1 MIIDIP
7 TNHNFA
13 TVKFTLNRNIATSRS
28 AFTNKQRLQEYDGVY
43 WSAEV
48 TLPPMKRA
56 DALEWTTFLTRLQG
70 TKNTFLLGDPSHT
83 TNLGTYN
90 ADFLADSKRIA
101 PLSKTLNFTASS
113 KTITDAGTSDAFD
126 GAIVG
131 DFLLIAGASNDANN
145 GTFKIVTVTDTNN
158 IVVDRDLVNATNQ
171 SCTINENKKGITG
184 LNLQKTGTG
193 AGTIKKGDYLAIHD
207 AASSTSNPV
216 QYVLAVE
223 DATVG
228 GFSNNFYG
236 VRIEPKL
243 RADIPANYYVKFASP
258 KGQFRL
264 ASNQTSWSVNE
275 ASIYG
280 LAFTAIE
287 VING

>member
-1 MIIDIP
+1 MKLFERKTRPKATLELTPLIDVIFILLLF
-7 TNHNFA
+7 FA
-13 TVKFTLNRNIATSRS
+13 VSTTLI
-28 AFTNKQRLQEYDGVY
+28 TNKQGIKLQLPE
-43 WSAEV
+43 AE
-48 TLPPMKRA
+48 
-56 DALEWTTFLTRLQG
+56 
-70 TKNTFLLGDPSHT
+70 
-83 TNLGTYN
+83 
-90 ADFLADSKRIA
+90 
-101 PLSKTLNFTASS
+101 
-113 KTITDAGTSDAFD
+113 
-126 GAIVG
+126 
-131 DFLLIAGASNDANN
+131 
-145 GTFKIVTVTDTNN
+145 TV
-158 IVVDRDLVNATNQ
+158 
-171 SCTINENKKGITG
+171 NENKKGITG

-243 RADIPANYYVKFASP
+243 RADIPANHYVKFASP

>member
-28 AFTNKQRLQEYDGVY
+28 VFTNKQRLQEYDGVF

-48 TLPPMKRA
+48 TLPPMQRA

-83 TNLGTYN
+83 TNLGTYDG
-90 ADFLADSKRIA
+90 DFLIRSNQIA
-101 PLSKTLNFTASS
+101 GGSVTLNFTAST
-113 KTITDAGTSDAFD
+113 KTLTDSSASDFFD
-126 GAIVG
+126 GSVAG
-131 DFLLIAGASNDANN
+131 DFILVAGASNDDNN
-145 GTFKIVTVTDTNN
+145 GTFKITSVTSTNAV
-158 IVVDRDLVNATNQ
+158 VVDRDIVDATSQ
-171 SCTINENKKGITG
+171 SCTVNENVKGITG
-184 LNLQKTGTG
+184 LNLARVGT
-193 AGTIKKGDYLAIHD
+193 ASGTIKKGDYLAIHD
-207 AASSTSNPV
+207 AGTTTSNPV

-223 DATVG
+223 DSSG
-228 GFSNNFYG
+228 HGFQNSHYG

-243 RADIPANYYVKFASP
+243 RADIPALHYVKFASP

>member
-1 MIIDIP
+1 MIITMP
-7 TNHNFA
+7 SSPNFA
-13 TVKFTLNRNIATSRS
+13 TVRFTLNRTIAATRS
-28 AFTNKQRLQEYDGVY
+28 AFTYKQRTQEYDGVY

-70 TKNTFLLGDPSHT
+70 LKNTFLMADPSHL
-83 TNLGTYN
+83 TNSGTYN
-90 ADFLADSKRIA
+90 QTWLATENRVSDTSET
-101 PLSKTLNFTASS
+101 LSFTASS
-113 KTITDAGTSDAFD
+113 KTITAATSIFTNAF
-126 GAIVG
+126 AG
-131 DFLLIAGASNDANN
+131 DFIVVSGATNDDNN
-145 GTFKIVTVTDTNN
+145 GTFKIVTITDTNN
-158 IVVDRDLVNATNQ
+158 IVVDRDIVDATSQ

-184 LNLQKTGTG
+184 LNLIKTGSG
-193 AGTIKKGDYLAIHD
+193 SGTIKKGDYLAIHD

-228 GFSNNFYG
+228 GQSNNFYG

-243 RADIPANYYVKFASP
+243 RADIPNNYYVKFASS

-287 VING
+287 VIDG

>member
-83 TNLGTYN
+83 TNAGTYSG
-90 ADFLADSKRIA
+90 DFLTRSNRIA
-101 PLSKTLNFTASS
+101 GGSVTLNFTAST
-113 KTITDAGTSDAFD
+113 KTLTDASASDFFD
-126 GAIVG
+126 GSEAG
-131 DFLLIAGASNDANN
+131 DFILVAGASNDDNN
-145 GTFKIVTVTDTNN
+145 GTFKITSVTSTNAV
-158 IVVDRDLVNATNQ
+158 VVDRDIVDATSQ
-171 SCTINENKKGITG
+171 SCTVNENVKGITG
-184 LNLQKTGTG
+184 LNLSRVGT
-193 AGTIKKGDYLAIHD
+193 ASGTIKKGDYLAIHD
-207 AASSTSNPV
+207 AGTTTSNPV

-223 DATVG
+223 DSSG
-228 GFSNNFYG
+228 HGYQNSLYG

-243 RADIPANYYVKFASP
+243 RADIPNNYYVKFASP

>member
-28 AFTNKQRLQEYDGVY
+28 VFTNKQRLQEYDGVF

-83 TNLGTYN
+83 TNLGTYDG
-90 ADFLADSKRIA
+90 DFLAIENRLGTAST
-101 PLSKTLNFTASS
+101 LLNFTASTN
-113 KTITDAGTSDAFD
+113 TIYDNELNDSFQGLAT
-126 GAIVG
+126 G
-131 DFLLIAGASNDANN
+131 DFVTISGASADENN
-145 GTFKIVTVTDTNN
+145 GTFKITTFVNDNG
-158 IVVDRDLVNATNQ
+158 IRVDRDITDATEQ
-171 SCTINENKKGITG
+171 SCTIKDNAKGITG
-184 LNLQKTGTG
+184 LNLTRTGT
-193 AGTIKKGDYLAIHD
+193 ASGTIKKGDYLAIHD

-216 QYVLAVE
+216 QYVMAVE
-223 DATVG
+223 DATVT
-228 GFSNNFYG
+228 SNDYA

-243 RADIPANYYVKFASP
+243 RVEGTNGHYVKFASP

>member
-83 TNLGTYN
+83 TNAGTYDG
-90 ADFLADSKRIA
+90 DFLGRSNRIA
-101 PLSKTLNFTASS
+101 GGSVTLNFTAST
-113 KTITDAGTSDAFD
+113 KTLTDASAGDFFD
-126 GAIVG
+126 GSEAG
-131 DFLLIAGASNDANN
+131 DFILVAGASNDDNN
-145 GTFKIVTVTDTNN
+145 GTFKITSVTSTNAV
-158 IVVDRDLVNATNQ
+158 VVDRDIVDATSQ
-171 SCTINENKKGITG
+171 SCTVNENVKGITG
-184 LNLQKTGTG
+184 LNLSRVGT
-193 AGTIKKGDYLAIHD
+193 ASGTIKKGDYLALHD
-207 AASSTSNPV
+207 GTTTSNPV
-216 QYVLAVE
+216 QYVLVVE
-223 DATVG
+223 DSSG
-228 GFSNNFYG
+228 HGYQNSNYG

-243 RADIPANYYVKFASP
+243 RADLPSPRYVKFASP

>member
-28 AFTNKQRLQEYDGVY
+28 AFTNKQRLQEYDGVF

-83 TNLGTYN
+83 TNSGTYN
-90 ADFLADSKRIA
+90 ADFLAIENRLGTSST
-101 PLSKTLNFTASS
+101 LLNFSS
-113 KTITDAGTSDAFD
+113 TNNTITDNELNDSFQGLAT
-126 GAIVG
+126 G
-131 DFLLIAGASNDANN
+131 DFVLISGASADENN
-145 GTFKIVTVTDTNN
+145 GTFKITTFVNDNG
-158 IVVDRDLVNATNQ
+158 IRVDRDITNATEQ
-171 SCTINENKKGITG
+171 SCTIKDNAKGITG
-184 LNLQKTGTG
+184 LNLTRTGT
-193 AGTIKKGDYLAIHD
+193 ASGTIKKGDYLALHD
-207 AASSTSNPV
+207 AASATSNPI
-216 QYVLAVE
+216 QYVMAVE
-223 DATVG
+223 DATVT
-228 GFSNNFYG
+228 SNDYA
-236 VRIEPKL
+236 VRTEPKL
-243 RADIPANYYVKFASP
+243 RVAATNTHYVKFASP

>member
-83 TNLGTYN
+83 TNAGTYDG
-90 ADFLADSKRIA
+90 DFLVRSNQI
-101 PLSKTLNFTASS
+101 SGGSVTLNFTAST
-113 KTITDAGTSDAFD
+113 KTLTDASASDFFD
-126 GAIVG
+126 GSEAG
-131 DFLLIAGASNDANN
+131 DFILVAGASNDDNN
-145 GTFKIVTVTDTNN
+145 GTFKITSVTSTNAV
-158 IVVDRDLVNATNQ
+158 VVDRDIVDATSQ
-171 SCTINENKKGITG
+171 SCTVNENVKGITG
-184 LNLQKTGTG
+184 LNLARVGT
-193 AGTIKKGDYLAIHD
+193 ASGTIKKGDYLAIHD
-207 AASSTSNPV
+207 AGTTTSNPV

-223 DATVG
+223 DSSG
-228 GFSNNFYG
+228 HGFANTLYG

-243 RADIPANYYVKFASP
+243 RADLPSPHYVKFASP

>member
-28 AFTNKQRLQEYDGVY
+28 VFTNKQRLQEYDGVY

-48 TLPPMKRA
+48 TLPPMQRA

-83 TNLGTYN
+83 TNLGTYDDN
-90 ADFLADSKRIA
+90 HLATEARVND
-101 PLSKTLNFTASS
+101 LSETLTFTASTS
-113 KTITDAGTSDAFD
+113 RIDANNEIFSNLFA
-126 GAIVG
+126 G
-131 DFLLIAGASNDANN
+131 DFVVISGANNDANN
-145 GTFKIVTVTDTNN
+145 GTFKITSVPADDA
-158 IVVDRDLVNATNQ
+158 IVVDKTLVNETNTSGCKIRQ
-171 SCTINENKKGITG
+171 NIKGATG
-184 LNLQKTGTG
+184 LALTRVGTG
-193 AGTIKKGDYLAIHD
+193 SGTIKKGDYLAVLD
-207 AASSTSNPV
+207 AATTSANPV
-216 QYVLAVE
+216 QYVMVVE
-223 DATVG
+223 DATANSVD
-228 GFSNNFYG
+228 YG

-243 RADIPANYYVKFASP
+243 RADITAGHYVKFASP